1 MDGRYSSPALGMR
14 RAGFELWSTAVQRR
28 STNAQH
34 RRRWGPRFG
43 RGGALLGAGLLLLGS
58 GCEGLLDLNDLEDRS
73 PAVVERPVSPA
84 PEVTLEAAPAKPA
97 EDPAPPAEQAAPAPP
112 PVSPLSPGAAIED
125 ERNTIAV
132 FEAAGPAT
140 VFVTQSQLVRN
151 RFTLRVDQIPAG
163 TGSGF
168 IWDAEGHVVT
178 NFHVVA
184 GGDSFAVTLWNGTSL
199 PAKLVGGDPKRDIAV
214 LELDQ
219 NGIGDGLGNLEL
231 TPVELP
237 AAEQP
242 LVVGQK
248 ALAIGNPFGL
258 DHTLTTG
265 VISALER
272 EVVGFGGVTIR
283 DMIQTDASINPGNS
297 GGPLLDSGGQLI
309 GMNTMIYSKT
319 GSSAGIGFAVP
330 VATIRRLV
338 PQIIQYGAP
347 RRAGLGIEILSDT
360 VAKRARLRGVIIE
373 RVEPGG
379 PAATA
384 GLRGLTRRGGQI
396 GLGDVIVGIDDFEVE
411 NYDDLF
417 NALDRYN
424 PGDTVQVK
432 VTRGG
437 EVFAIETKL
446 ALLEG

>member
-1 MDGRYSSPALGMR
+1 MVL
-14 RAGFELWSTAVQRR
+14 AVRLR
-28 STNAQH
+28 STNAQLSSAA
-34 RRRWGPRFG
+34 R
-43 RGGALLGAGLLLLGS
+43 LLAASLLLLAPA
-58 GCEGLLDLNDLEDRS
+58 CEASSDLADDPTTAEKPSD
-73 PAVVERPVSPA
+73 A
-84 PEVTLEAAPAKPA
+84 PERAVPAKQPA
-97 EDPAPPAEQAAPAPP
+97 ADPAHRDPLGPELRPAPP
-112 PVSPLSPGAAIED
+112 PVTPLSPGAAIED

-132 FEAAGPAT
+132 FQAAGPAT

-151 RFTLRVDQIPAG
+151 RFTLRVDQIQAG

-168 IWDAEGHVVT
+168 IWDTRGHVVT

-184 GGDSFAVTLWNGTSL
+184 GGDSFSVTLWDGNTI

-214 LELDQ
+214 LALDAASIR
-219 NGIGDGLGNLEL
+219 GVDL
-231 TPVELP
+231 TPVRLP
-237 AAEQP
+237 DTKQP

-265 VISALER
+265 VISALDR

-297 GGPLLDSGGQLI
+297 GGPLLDSAGQLI

-360 VAKRARLRGVIIE
+360 IARRAGLSGVIIE
-373 RVEPGG
+373 RVVPDG

-384 GLRGLTRRGGQI
+384 GLRGLSQRGDQI
-396 GLGDVIVGIDDFEVE
+396 GLGDVIVGIDDHEVS

-424 PGDTVQVK
+424 PGDTVKVK

-437 EVFAIETKL
+437 EVFAIDTTL